1 MHNYAMQMPS
11 IAKLFMI
18 VCSHTLRYTVSL
30 MYINQRTGEKLILLL
45 QPNCLTY
52 YLGIEEKTES
62 KLGKRNTA
70 V

>member
-1 MHNYAMQMPS
+1 MHNYAMQMRS
-11 IAKLFMI
+11 TAKLFMI

-30 MYINQRTGEKLILLL
+30 MYINQRTDEKLILLL

-62 KLGKRNTA
+62 KHGKRNT